1 MFVYF
6 LLCTDGSTY
15 IGATVDLER
24 RLRQHNKEIKGGAH
38 ATGMKVA
45 LGKSWCRVCHV
56 SGFPDWKST
65 LQFEW
70 RWKQISRTLSKTLKP
85 IDRRLMAL
93 HRLLHLERPTTK
105 ALSYSEWE
113 QKPHVHMELFIDLF
127 SVYFQESE
135 ENPYVLV

>member
-15 IGATVDLER
+15 IGATVNLDR

-38 ATGMKVA
+38 ATGIKVA
-45 LGKSWCRVCHV
+45 SGHSWCRVCHI
-56 SGFPDWKST
+56 SGFPDWKAT

-93 HRLLHLERPTTK
+93 QRLLSLERPTTK
-105 ALSYSEWE
+105 ALAYSEWE
-113 QKPHVHMELFIDLF
+113 EKPHVNMEQCLDMF
-127 SVYFQESE
+127 SIYFQESD
-135 ENPYVLV
+135 ENPYILI